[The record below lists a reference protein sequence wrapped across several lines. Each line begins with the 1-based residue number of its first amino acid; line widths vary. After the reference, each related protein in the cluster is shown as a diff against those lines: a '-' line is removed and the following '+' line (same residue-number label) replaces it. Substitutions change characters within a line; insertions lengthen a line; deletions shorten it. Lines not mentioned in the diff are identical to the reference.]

1 MGLIKAAMGA
11 AGGVMADQWK
21 EFFYCDAIPAEVLAV
36 KGQKRVSG
44 RSSNKHGSDNIISNG
59 SVIAVADGQC
69 MMIVEQGKVVDV
81 CAEPGEYT
89 YDFSTEPSL
98 FTGSL
103 SQNIGAVFQN
113 IGKRFTFG
121 GEPPK
126 DQRVYYFNTKEL
138 IGNKYGTPSP
148 VPFRVVDQ
156 RAGIDIDIAIRCF
169 GEYSYRICD
178 PILFYTNVCG
188 NVEGDYTR
196 EQIDS
201 QLRRIGMQTIQA
213 VAGSPERLDTIIERL
228 KQQSL
233 GLQKQRDDL
242 LEAAGLLEIYRDDG
256 HVCKRCEDTGY
267 IGSTKCECFQKL
279 LREAAFDA
287 LGASHPQD
295 CRFSNFS
302 LDYYSP
308 QPLANGVVPRQRMAQ
323 VKNFCSDY
331 ARDFFVER
339 HSFSKAQS
347 SPSLL
352 FLGNT
357 GLGKTHLSLAI
368 AGQVINKGYGVIY
381 GSAQNLLA
389 KLEKEKFSFNNTED
403 QPQSYL
409 SLVLECDLLILD
421 DLGTEFLSQFVTAM
435 LYNIINTRLLEG
447 RPTIISTNL
456 SFQEISKRYTDRLTS
471 RLFGGYMHFEFLGRD
486 IRIQSKIMG

>member
-1 MGLIKAAMGA
+1 MGFPKEIYDKAAAVLSSRRQA
-11 AGGVMADQWK
+11 AK
-21 EFFYCDAIPAEVLAV
+21 E
-36 KGQKRVSG
+36 Q
-44 RSSNKHGSDNIISNG
+44 
-59 SVIAVADGQC
+59 
-69 MMIVEQGKVVDV
+69 
-81 CAEPGEYT
+81 
-89 YDFSTEPSL
+89 SL
-98 FTGSL
+98 RHR
-103 SQNIGAVFQN
+103 QEI
-113 IGKRFTFG
+113 
-121 GEPPK
+121 
-126 DQRVYYFNTKEL
+126 
-138 IGNKYGTPSP
+138 
-148 VPFRVVDQ
+148 
-156 RAGIDIDIAIRCF
+156 
-169 GEYSYRICD
+169 YRLLPQI
-178 PILFYTNVCG
+178 
-188 NVEGDYTR
+188 

-421 DLGTEFLSQFVTAM
+421 
-435 LYNIINTRLLEG
+435 
-447 RPTIISTNL
+447 IIS
-456 SFQEISKRYTDRLTS
+456 SIPACWRADRPSSAPTFPFRRS
-471 RLFGGYMHFEFLGRD
+471 ASGTP
-486 IRIQSKIMG
+486 IA

>member
-1 MGLIKAAMGA
+1 M
-11 AGGVMADQWK
+11 
-21 EFFYCDAIPAEVLAV
+21 
-36 KGQKRVSG
+36 
-44 RSSNKHGSDNIISNG
+44 
-59 SVIAVADGQC
+59 
-69 MMIVEQGKVVDV
+69 
-81 CAEPGEYT
+81 
-89 YDFSTEPSL
+89 
-98 FTGSL
+98 
-103 SQNIGAVFQN
+103 
-113 IGKRFTFG
+113 
-121 GEPPK
+121 
-126 DQRVYYFNTKEL
+126 
-138 IGNKYGTPSP
+138 
-148 VPFRVVDQ
+148 
-156 RAGIDIDIAIRCF
+156 
-169 GEYSYRICD
+169 
-178 PILFYTNVCG
+178 
-188 NVEGDYTR
+188 
-196 EQIDS
+196 
-201 QLRRIGMQTIQA
+201 
-213 VAGSPERLDTIIERL
+213 
-228 KQQSL
+228 

-456 SFQEISKRYTDRLTS
+456 SFQEISKRYTDLLTS
-471 RLFGGYMHFEFLGRD
+471 RLFGGYIHFEFLGRD

>member
-1 MGLIKAAMGA
+1 MGFPKEIYDKAAAVLSSRRQA
-11 AGGVMADQWK
+11 AK
-21 EFFYCDAIPAEVLAV
+21 E
-36 KGQKRVSG
+36 Q
-44 RSSNKHGSDNIISNG
+44 
-59 SVIAVADGQC
+59 
-69 MMIVEQGKVVDV
+69 
-81 CAEPGEYT
+81 
-89 YDFSTEPSL
+89 SL
-98 FTGSL
+98 RHR
-103 SQNIGAVFQN
+103 QEI
-113 IGKRFTFG
+113 
-121 GEPPK
+121 
-126 DQRVYYFNTKEL
+126 
-138 IGNKYGTPSP
+138 
-148 VPFRVVDQ
+148 
-156 RAGIDIDIAIRCF
+156 
-169 GEYSYRICD
+169 YRLLPQI
-178 PILFYTNVCG
+178 
-188 NVEGDYTR
+188 

-456 SFQEISKRYTDRLTS
+456 SFQEISERYTDRLTS